1 MPVHVVDAVRVL
13 DFPPASFTT
22 QQLGVSGIAQRIAA
36 RHPLRHELTVTNTA
50 AETVY
55 LAADASQATASVGYP
70 LPAGATI
77 RLGVRADVWAA
88 TAGRPACARAARA
101 VPGRLTRG
109 ADRARRAVGGWPP
122 PARPARRRPR
132 ARRSTR

>member
-1 MPVHVVDAVRVL
+1 MGTTPEYIEAETGHDPGPVAPVPVHVVDAVRVL

-22 QQLGVSGIAQRIAA
+22 QQLGVSGVAQRIAA

-55 LAADASQATASVGYP
+55 LAPDASQATASVGYP

-88 TAGRPACARAARA
+88 TAG
-101 VPGRLTRG
+101 PGGTLALLAQYRDG
-109 ADRARRAVGGWPP
+109 
-122 PARPARRRPR
+122 
-132 ARRSTR
+132 